1 MLPTVCLQVYGSIVG
16 IKVLNL
22 ATRRVCRVIGSP
34 EPDRFLACALY
45 QGTPPVDSQYLSKAG
60 ASEKTSA
67 ELLLT
72 DPKPD
77 PTVFCTRCVY
87 TPVLHYILPHTSAI

>member
-1 MLPTVCLQVYGSIVG
+1 MQVYGSIVG

-45 QGTPPVDSQYLSKAG
+45 QGTPPVDSQYLLSKAG

-77 PTVFCTRCVY
+77 PTVFCTRCVCIHLY
-87 TPVLHYILPHTSAI
+87 RYILQHTSAI